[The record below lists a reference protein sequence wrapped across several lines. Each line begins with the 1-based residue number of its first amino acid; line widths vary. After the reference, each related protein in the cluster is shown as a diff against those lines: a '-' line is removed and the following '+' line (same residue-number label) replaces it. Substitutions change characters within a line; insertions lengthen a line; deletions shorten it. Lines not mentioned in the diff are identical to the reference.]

1 MKKIACP
8 PDAQPRGSA
17 QAAPLPYYR
26 LRVSIIRDK
35 NSHMI
40 RGNKIGVVVPAF
52 NEERFISGVLATMPG
67 FVDRIFVVDDAST
80 DATLDVALRVKD
92 GRIVIIE
99 HRRNMGVGASIVT
112 GYRAA
117 VSNGMHV
124 VAVMAGDGQMDPDDL
139 EKIVTPL
146 IERQADYSKGDR
158 LSWPG
163 ALGEM
168 PFPRFVGNHFFS
180 AMSRAFCG
188 YSELKDS
195 QCGYTAVTAS
205 CLSRL
210 DLDDLYPGYGFP
222 NDMLSKLSRVNARLA
237 QIPVRPVYGRE
248 KSGINL
254 FTALV
259 RMPGVILVCGMKRR
273 KRVMKD
279 TESPTEEAVSV
290 FPADH
295 L

>member
-1 MKKIACP
+1 M
-8 PDAQPRGSA
+8 
-17 QAAPLPYYR
+17 
-26 LRVSIIRDK
+26 IRD
-35 NSHMI
+35 
-40 RGNKIGVVVPAF
+40 NKIGVVVPAF
-52 NEERFISGVLATMPG
+52 NEEGFISCVLAGMPG

-80 DATLDVALRVKD
+80 DCTLDAASRVKD

-117 VSNGMHV
+117 VSAGMDV
-124 VAVMAGDGQMDPDDL
+124 VAVMAGDGQMDPVDL
-139 EKIVTPL
+139 ERIVMPL

-168 PFPRFVGNHFFS
+168 PFSRFIGNHFFS

-188 YSELKDS
+188 YPELKDS

-205 CLSRL
+205 CLSML

-222 NDMLSKLSRVNARLA
+222 NDMLSKLSHANARLA

-259 RMPGVILVCGMKRR
+259 RMPGVILACGVKRR
-273 KRVMKD
+273 KKIIPD
-279 TESPTEEAVSV
+279 AESPSEKAVSV
-290 FPADH
+290 LPADH